1 MSTSTGIG
9 EVRLEMLGRLNR
21 EISGSIANISLGAI
35 HVVVDE
41 YLKAGPVRVWFSDG
55 CHSDGQI
62 VFSRVQDNA
71 YRVCI
76 HFPPNPQ
83 QYQRSE
89 QRVALSN
96 EPAVLFAL
104 EDPERKRYE
113 AQAVDISRSGVGLM
127 MDERLTSLAWVKV
140 ELAFAILFGE
150 VRYCK
155 PTEDGRFRVGLR
167 IETLF
172 ERNIRKGGAAENPP
186 DNSKGRLD
194 V

>member
-1 MSTSTGIG
+1 MSTSIGVG

-35 HVVVDE
+35 HVMVEE
-41 YLKAGPVRVWFSDG
+41 YLKTGPVRVWFSDG

-62 VFSRVQDNA
+62 IFCRVQNNA

-96 EPAVLFAL
+96 EPAFLVTL
-104 EDPERKRYE
+104 EDPSRKKYE
-113 AQAVDISRSGVGLM
+113 AQAVDISRSGLGLLM
-127 MDERLTSLAWVKV
+127 EQRVTPQTWVKV
-140 ELAFAILFGE
+140 ELVFAILFGE

-155 PTEDGRFRVGLR
+155 LTEDGRFRVGLR

-172 ERNIRKGGAAENPP
+172 ERHIRMDGTADKSP
-186 DNSKGRLD
+186 DNSGGCD
-194 V
+194 